1 MTEGV
6 NSREI
11 ILDVLL
17 SVTRD
22 GEFSHIVLK
31 QVLDKYSYLDKVD
44 RSFIKRVCQGTLE
57 NRIRID
63 YIINQVSSVSV
74 TKMKPVIRTILR
86 SAVYQLEYMDQVPDS
101 AACNEAVKLAK
112 KRKFQNLG
120 GFVNGV
126 LRNVIRN
133 REKIEFPDKR
143 THPQEFLSVT
153 YSMPMWIVAQWLKDY
168 GFVVTEEILQ
178 SFLIPSP
185 TSIRCNLNHMS
196 VIDLIDKLEKEGVTV
211 EQNQELPFALRIS
224 GYDMLSRLPSFQDGD
239 FYVQDVSSMKV
250 ALAGNPQPGDYV
262 IDVCAAPGGKS
273 LHIAEILGRS
283 GMVEARDL
291 TSNKIELIESNIQ
304 RIGQKNIKAVLMD
317 ATILDVNSVEKADL
331 LIADLPCSG
340 LGVIGKKTD
349 IKYNMTKE
357 KMDAIVLLQRDIL
370 DVVCSYVKPGGIMI
384 YSTCTIQKSENQE
397 NIAWFLSIH
406 SEFELIT
413 QEQILPKAGSNDG
426 FYIAKLKKREK
437 YEKN

>member
-1 MTEGV
+1 M

-11 ILDVLL
+11 IIDVLL
-17 SVTRD
+17 SITRD

-31 QVLDKYSYLDKVD
+31 QVLDKYAYLDKVE

-57 NRIRID
+57 NQIRID
-63 YIINQVSSVSV
+63 YIINQVSSVPV
-74 TKMKPVIRTILR
+74 KKMKPVIQTILR
-86 SAVYQLEYMDQVPDS
+86 SGVYQLEYMDQVPDS

-112 KRKFQNLG
+112 KRKFQNLS

-126 LRNVIRN
+126 LRSVIRN
-133 REKIEFPDKR
+133 RGKIEFPNKEIN
-143 THPQEFLSVT
+143 PEEFLSVT
-153 YSMPMWIVAQWLKDY
+153 YSMPMWIVIQWVSDY
-168 GFVVTEEILQ
+168 GYSITEEMLQ
-178 SFLIPSP
+178 SFLIPST

-196 VIDLIDKLEKEGVTV
+196 VAKLKEKLEGEGVTV
-211 EQNQELPFALRIS
+211 EENPDLPFALQIS
-224 GYDMLSRLPSFQDGD
+224 KYDMLSRLSSFQEGD

-250 ALAGNPQPGDYV
+250 ALVGDPKPGDLV

-273 LHIAEILGRS
+273 LHIAELLGTT

-291 TSNKIELIESNIQ
+291 TENKIELIQHNID

-317 ATILDVNSVEKADL
+317 ATIFDEHSVETADL

-349 IKYNMTKE
+349 IKYNMTQEKTKE
-357 KMDAIVLLQRDIL
+357 IVLLQRQIL
-370 DVVCSYVKPGGIMI
+370 DVVSAYVKPGGTMI
-384 YSTCTIQKSENQE
+384 YSTCTIQKCENQE
-397 NIAWFLSIH
+397 NLEWFLTKH
-406 SEFELIT
+406 DEFKLIT
-413 QEQILPKAGSNDG
+413 QEQIRPKSGSNDG

-437 YEKN
+437 NEKN